1 MDSGPVT
8 RVNDSAV
15 MGVGIVHAFLDFYLL
30 IHFFPF
36 VFFFSWVYGFAGFL
50 FCFRFL
56 NGGFF
61 LVIVLI
67 SCYGVFYKGCII
79 LPKNMLKSSSKK

>member
-15 MGVGIVHAFLDFYLL
+15 MGVGIVHAFLDFYILL
-30 IHFFPF
+30 IHFFPLC
-36 VFFFSWVYGFAGFL
+36 FSFLGFTVLRGF

-56 NGGFF
+56 NGVFF

-67 SCYGVFYKGCII
+67 SCHGVSYKGCII
-79 LPKNMLKSSSKK
+79 LSYPKIC